1 MSNPIYDTMRYA
13 FRVDKKTLRQRRFKV
28 FVNQFGDAENQRHGW
43 KSELARRIKKTPSAV
58 SQYAAGTLK
67 AETDTIQIAIEAFGI
82 DPAFFSDPGL
92 GESPNY
98 SDFIG
103 KKSQHAVALTPSKHA
118 SMVAESRT
126 EYTGTDDY
134 PTAAMREAFLE
145 TATGRKTDPDDM
157 PAIFGK
163 RYHGGAT
170 LGRMMDF
177 AATILAER
185 RGTAV
190 HEPKQD
196 TPIAENHMPLK
207 PGRKGR

>member
-1 MSNPIYDTMRYA
+1 MTESL
-13 FRVDKKTLRQRRFKV
+13 KQRRFRALMAT
-28 FVNQFGDAENQRHGW
+28 FQGEHGYGW
-43 KSELARRIKKTPSAV
+43 QSALAKKIGVTQGLISHIANDKKSPGPDCIE
-58 SQYAAGTLK
+58 G
-67 AETDTIQIAIEAFGI
+67 AIEKMRVSEDFFRDPTIGETPDYHAFVGRSRLPVR
-82 DPAFFSDPGL
+82 DGT
-92 GESPNY
+92 
-98 SDFIG
+98 
-103 KKSQHAVALTPSKHA
+103 VT
-118 SMVAESRT
+118 ESRT

-157 PAIFGK
+157 PTIFGK

-170 LGRMMDF
+170 LGRIMDF